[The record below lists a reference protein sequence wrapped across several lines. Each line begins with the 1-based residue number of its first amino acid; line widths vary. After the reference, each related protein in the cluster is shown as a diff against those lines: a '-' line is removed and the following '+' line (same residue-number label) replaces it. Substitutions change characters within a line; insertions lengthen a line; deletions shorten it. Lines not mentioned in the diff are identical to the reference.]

1 MNITAISH
9 WEYLTE
15 GEKKGGGVKIK
26 KMKKRWKLPVEN
38 AVVNIGRWYKT
49 CE

>member
-15 GEKKGGGVKIK
+15 GEKKNK